1 MPANASAKAR
11 RHHHERAWIHVLLSG
26 SLLFLLSLF
35 TLRLTGNPN
44 LFPTV
49 VMLGTFL
56 VPVTYVSFFYERRHL
71 SSLTLLSLVLGFV
84 YGGVLGVSAAALL
97 EPLFIHHLVPSTA
110 FLVGFI
116 EELAKMLG
124 VLVIARHIQEKTEIN
139 GLILGAAAGM
149 GFAALESSGYA
160 FTVFLASRGSLNA
173 VVNIML
179 LRGVLSPLGHG
190 TWTAI
195 LAGVFF
201 RESKNGHFR
210 ITFNVIKA
218 YLVVVILHGLWDATP
233 SLLSI
238 LPVTGLDFFIG
249 ESLVGALGLFVLWRR
264 WREARRQQAAHLYS
278 VPRV

>member
-1 MPANASAKAR
+1 MPSNVSAKAL
-11 RHHHERAWIHVLLSG
+11 RHHHERAWFHVLLSG
-26 SLLFLLSLF
+26 SILFFLSLS
-35 TLRLTGNPN
+35 TLRFTGNPN

-56 VPVTYVSFFYERRHL
+56 VPVTYVAFFYERRHL
-71 SSLTLLSLVLGFV
+71 SSLTLISLVLGFV

-97 EPLFIHHLVPSTA
+97 EPLFVRHLVPSTA
-110 FLVGFI
+110 FIVGFI
-116 EELAKMLG
+116 EEFAKMLG
-124 VLVIARHIQEKTEIN
+124 VWVIGRHIQEKSEVN

-160 FTVFLASRGSLNA
+160 FTAFLASRGSLDA

-195 LAGVFF
+195 LAGVLF
-201 RESKNGHFR
+201 RESKNSRFR
-210 ITFNVIKA
+210 ITFKVLKA
-218 YLVVVILHGLWDATP
+218 YLLVVILHGLWDAIP
-233 SLLSI
+233 SFLSM

-249 ESLVGALGLFVLWRR
+249 ESFVGALGLFILWRR
-264 WREARRQQAAHLYS
+264 WREARRRQETPPQMG
-278 VPRV
+278 